1 MASDKEID
9 AATGMLIKLLQ
20 TAFDEQVVLLIDDYD
35 AVCPKCLDAKDDGN
49 VDFLESLS
57 RMLFDTIADAGD
69 SLRLTCLMGEHPGPA
84 ELALSQRG
92 ASYRSATP
100 LSSWCDRWFGFS
112 DDEVRVLLD
121 RIGRNDCLDD
131 AREWLEGY
139 LLGGF
144 YCSSP
149 ERVVDYAHRGC
160 VAPVRA
166 DLYCYADRL
175 SACVGDWNLMRLS
188 ALFDL
193 LEPHG
198 FIEAPVHVHAEEA
211 DAAKPEDIWAALYLS
226 GFLTTDMT
234 GHSEDGACLRSLRLP
249 NNEVRQALRLVILEW
264 FECAVEDVGV
274 IDSFHDG
281 LCRGDED
288 TVKQALSCAIGDLGI
303 DVGQSDMPTAY
314 HLALQGLCFGL
325 PGYCNPSSKRSGVS
339 DRWDIQV
346 IPTGR
351 VFDVADTLGMLD
363 ERPLITVNMLYDPGV
378 DALGLELLAVQ
389 ALLDIERDGID
400 DIRVPR
406 PAVGRMRWGFGFDGQ
421 RVSVVCQRL

>member
-1 MASDKEID
+1 
-9 AATGMLIKLLQ
+9 
-20 TAFDEQVVLLIDDYD
+20 
-35 AVCPKCLDAKDDGN
+35 
-49 VDFLESLS
+49 
-57 RMLFDTIADAGD
+57 
-69 SLRLTCLMGEHPGPA
+69 
-84 ELALSQRG
+84 
-92 ASYRSATP
+92 
-100 LSSWCDRWFGFS
+100 
-112 DDEVRVLLD
+112 
-121 RIGRNDCLDD
+121 
-131 AREWLEGY
+131 
-139 LLGGF
+139 
-144 YCSSP
+144 
-149 ERVVDYAHRGC
+149 
-160 VAPVRA
+160 
-166 DLYCYADRL
+166 
-175 SACVGDWNLMRLS
+175 
-188 ALFDL
+188 
-193 LEPHG
+193 
-198 FIEAPVHVHAEEA
+198 
-211 DAAKPEDIWAALYLS
+211 
-226 GFLTTDMT
+226 MT

-288 TVKQALSCAIGDLGI
+288 TVKQAMSCAIGDLGI

>member
-1 MASDKEID
+1 MPS
-9 AATGMLIKLLQ
+9 
-20 TAFDEQVVLLIDDYD
+20 F
-35 AVCPKCLDAKDDGN
+35 
-49 VDFLESLS
+49 
-57 RMLFDTIADAGD
+57 
-69 SLRLTCLMGEHPGPA
+69 
-84 ELALSQRG
+84 
-92 ASYRSATP
+92 
-100 LSSWCDRWFGFS
+100 
-112 DDEVRVLLD
+112 
-121 RIGRNDCLDD
+121 
-131 AREWLEGY
+131 
-139 LLGGF
+139 
-144 YCSSP
+144 
-149 ERVVDYAHRGC
+149 
-160 VAPVRA
+160 
-166 DLYCYADRL
+166 
-175 SACVGDWNLMRLS
+175 
-188 ALFDL
+188 
-193 LEPHG
+193 
-198 FIEAPVHVHAEEA
+198 
-211 DAAKPEDIWAALYLS
+211 
-226 GFLTTDMT
+226 
-234 GHSEDGACLRSLRLP
+234 LRLP

-264 FECAVEDVGV
+264 FECAVEDVRV

-288 TVKQALSCAIGDLGI
+288 TVKQALSCAIGASGHRCGPIRCADSLSSGA
-303 DVGQSDMPTAY
+303 S
-314 HLALQGLCFGL
+314 GLCFGL